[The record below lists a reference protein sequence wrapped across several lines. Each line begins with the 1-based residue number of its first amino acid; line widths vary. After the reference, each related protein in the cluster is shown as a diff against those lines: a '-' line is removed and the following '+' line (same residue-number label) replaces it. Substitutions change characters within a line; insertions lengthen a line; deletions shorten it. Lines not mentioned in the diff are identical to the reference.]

1 MATRYLTTYYDVV
14 DHLMDFLGSS
24 ASGTRDR
31 GECRR
36 AVLEALREIVNLHR
50 WSYYHQIGRV
60 NTVASYETGTVE
72 YDHTGGVYERQLT
85 LTGGTWPTWAQ
96 NGTVI
101 IDSVPYDVFDRKS
114 DSVVTLSSNSN
125 PGADVA
131 ASTTYRLYR
140 DSYPLPSNFAT
151 LTSDVH
157 DLNSKATLSYIK
169 PGDWHN
175 QRTWSNSG
183 GVPSF
188 YTIVGDPNYHDIQT
202 IRFQPS
208 PTAATA
214 YGFLYKRNARRLLTE
229 EYSTGTVTA
238 SGTNV
243 TISGGSFNAN
253 HVGCVLRISATADA
267 PTGLAGGNPFTEE
280 RIIKTYVDAST
291 VVIDSAFTGTYSA
304 KKFILSD
311 PIDVESQTMLNLFLR
326 TAELKL
332 ATIRRPTDRGAAYA
346 AWQRDY
352 ELALAADTRYS
363 VTHSVNGGIGM
374 NFVTHL
380 LAYGESDLDSY

>member
-1 MATRYLTTYYDVV
+1 MATRYLTTYHDVV
-14 DHLMDFLGSS
+14 EHLLDFLGSS
-24 ASGTRDR
+24 ATTSRDR

-36 AVLEALREIVNLHR
+36 ATLEALREIVNLHR
-50 WSYYHQIGRV
+50 WSYYHQIGRL
-60 NTVASYETGTVE
+60 NTVATYETGTVE

-85 LTGGTWPTWAQ
+85 LTTGTWPTWAQ
-96 NGTVI
+96 NGTVVI
-101 IDSVPYDVFDRKS
+101 ASVPYDVFDRKS
-114 DSVVTLSSNSN
+114 DSVVTLSANSN

-131 ASTTYRLYR
+131 ASTTYRLFR
-140 DSYPLPSNFAT
+140 DAYPLPSNFAT
-151 LTSDVH
+151 LTSEVH
-157 DLNSKATLSYIK
+157 DLNSKAVLSYIK

-208 PTAATA
+208 PTSATA

-229 EYSTGTVTA
+229 EYATGTVSV
-238 SGTNV
+238 SGTTV
-243 TISGGSFNAN
+243 TGSGTAFTSN
-253 HVGCVLRISATADA
+253 HVGCVLRISSTSDA
-267 PTGLAGGNPFTEE
+267 PTGLAGSNPFTEE
-280 RIIKTYVDAST
+280 RIVKTWTDAST
-291 VVIDSAFTGTYSA
+291 LVLDSAFSGTYSG

-311 PIDVESQTMLNLFLR
+311 PIDVESQTMLNLFFR

-332 ATIRRPTDRGAAYA
+332 ATIRRPTDRGAVYA

-363 VTHSVNGGIGM
+363 VTHSVHGGVGM
-374 NFVTHL
+374 NFAQHL